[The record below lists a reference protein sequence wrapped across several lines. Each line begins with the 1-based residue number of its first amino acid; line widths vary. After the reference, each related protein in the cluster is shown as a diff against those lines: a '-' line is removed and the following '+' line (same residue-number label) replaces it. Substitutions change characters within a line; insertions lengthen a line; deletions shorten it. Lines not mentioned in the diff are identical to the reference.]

1 MDYVMREDPGDYLLD
16 DEVDC
21 IEDAEEDIL
30 TDDSS
35 DIDRVGEITDE
46 VIDADDYDPMEDL
59 DDEDFGYTAYND
71 NDYIEYEA
79 SDDDITGDVE
89 DVVDAVY
96 DEEEEEEEFSY
107 DD

>member
-46 VIDADDYDPMEDL
+46 TPILNILNYL
-59 DDEDFGYTAYND
+59 
-71 NDYIEYEA
+71 
-79 SDDDITGDVE
+79 VE
-89 DVVDAVY
+89 KL
-96 DEEEEEEEFSY
+96 
-107 DD
+107 